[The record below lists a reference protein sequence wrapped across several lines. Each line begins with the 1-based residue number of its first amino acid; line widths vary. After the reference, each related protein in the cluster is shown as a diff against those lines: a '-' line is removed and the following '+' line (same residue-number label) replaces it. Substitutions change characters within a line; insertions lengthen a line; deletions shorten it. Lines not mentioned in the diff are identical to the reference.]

1 MRALIRF
8 ERWVDDLSPVRQ
20 SFAWLG
26 IALALYL
33 VLTLALVLVG
43 DPTLRKMSAPWV
55 FVVAATGVA
64 SSRLRNRHRDKGSR
78 RNWLGLSI
86 GFE

>member
-26 IALALYL
+26 IAAALYL
-33 VLTLALVLVG
+33 VLTLALVLTG
-43 DPTLRKMSAPWV
+43 TPTLGKMSAPWV
-55 FVVAATGVA
+55 FVVAATGIA
-64 SSRLRNRHRDKGSR
+64 ASRLRRRHRDGYDSAVLALR
-78 RNWLGLSI
+78 RRDK
-86 GFE
+86 